1 MESTQTAP
9 PKTAYKTLGQ
19 EQVDSFWTNGY
30 LSIGKILNDA
40 EIELLRAEYDREFAR
55 ALTGETSFRNL
66 AINQTDD
73 LETKNKAEQKM
84 LQIMQMC
91 ERNIHFRQL
100 TYNARILDIIED
112 LIGPNIQLFH
122 DQALY
127 KPAYH
132 GGPVFWHQDNAY
144 WRCTPANLVSC
155 WLTLDDVDVDNGA
168 MQFLPGTHFQAVEH
182 GQAKTTN
189 ALLDMGDQVKDAQA
203 VVVDLPAGG
212 ITIHHCQTLHCTAP
226 NTTPR
231 QRRAF
236 AIHFMV
242 PGTRSLRT
250 GDYLGVGFGR
260 PMLRMRV

>member
-1 MESTQTAP
+1 MQATQTSAP
-9 PKTAYKTLGQ
+9 TPYKTLTQ
-19 EQVDSFWTNGY
+19 TQVDSFWTNGY
-30 LSIGKILNDA
+30 LPIGKILTDA
-40 EIELLRAEYDREFAR
+40 EIELLRGEYDHEFDRAR
-55 ALTGETSFRNL
+55 AGETSFRNL

-73 LETKNKAEQKM
+73 LETKNKAEKQM

-91 ERNIHFRQL
+91 ERNIHFRKL
-100 TYNARILDIIED
+100 VYNDRILDIIED
-112 LIGPNIQLFH
+112 LLGPNIQLFH

-144 WRCTPANLVSC
+144 WRCTPPNLVSC

-168 MQFLPGTHFQAVEH
+168 MQFIPGTHFQAITH
-182 GQAKTTN
+182 GQAKTTT
-189 ALLDMGDQVKDAQA
+189 ALLDSGDQVGDAQP

-212 ITIHHCQTLHCTAP
+212 IAIHHCQTLHQTAP
-226 NTTPR
+226 NTTAR

-250 GDYLGVGFGR
+250 GEYLGVSFSR

>member
-1 MESTQTAP
+1 MEAVQTPAPTQ
-9 PKTAYKTLGQ
+9 YKTLTQ
-19 EQVDSFWTNGY
+19 AQVDSFWTNGY
-30 LSIGKILNDA
+30 LPIGKILNDE
-40 EIELLRAEYDREFAR
+40 EIELLRQEYDHEFAR
-55 ALTGETSFRNL
+55 ARAGETSFRNL
-66 AINQTDD
+66 SINNTDD
-73 LETKNKAEQKM
+73 LEAKNKAEKQM

-91 ERNIHFRQL
+91 ERNIHFRKL
-100 TYNARILDIIED
+100 VYNERILDIIED

-144 WRCTPANLVSC
+144 WRCTPPNLVSC
-155 WLTLDDVDVDNGA
+155 WLTLDDVNVDNVA
-168 MQFLPGTHFQAVEH
+168 MQFIPGTHFKAVAH
-182 GQAKTTN
+182 GRAQTTT
-189 ALLDMGDQVKDAQA
+189 ALLDSGDQVGDAQP

-212 ITIHHCQTLHCTAP
+212 IAIHHCQTLHHTAP
-226 NTTPR
+226 NTTER

-250 GDYLGVGFGR
+250 GDYLGVSFGR